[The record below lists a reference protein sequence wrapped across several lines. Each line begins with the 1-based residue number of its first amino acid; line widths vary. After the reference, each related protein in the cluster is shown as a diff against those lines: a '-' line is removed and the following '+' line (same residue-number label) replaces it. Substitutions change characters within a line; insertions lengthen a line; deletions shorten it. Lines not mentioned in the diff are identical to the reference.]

1 MEKLDEVKP
10 GTPSSVVKTLASC
23 SPRSSVL
30 DSTADFVVN
39 LADLPSLLEEQALEF
54 LDSNVL
60 TSGMELLLHQAFAR
74 IAGEKSA
81 KGIYKLTESMG
92 GGKTQSM
99 IVAGI
104 LARFPQF
111 AKIVGF
117 QKPLPRANAD
127 VVASFTGRSTDQKV
141 WVSIGRQ
148 LGVDFPLD
156 RAPSETEWRD
166 ALKDRAVLIL
176 LDELAFYFVHAA
188 SQGSKDE
195 GTRAA
200 TLAGIALTTLFGAV
214 RDYKECARCVIVIA
228 DLQKDWE
235 QGAEEL
241 AKILRSNDT
250 LGGMMQSVNNEM
262 SKGAESIAP
271 VDNQKDEL
279 YAILRK
285 RLFKEIDVT
294 DREIGDLA
302 DAFVAELA
310 KASSVIDRPTVKI
323 REEIIVSH
331 PFHFSTKHL
340 IASFNDNPGFQK
352 TRDVIRLMA
361 AVVRGLWAK
370 GNTEVQK
377 HYLLSLETANLNDP
391 TVASRFIE
399 IKKSLQDALYTDI
412 ANNGTSH
419 AESVDDGSVD
429 LAMRCA
435 KWIYAA
441 SLSDVH
447 PHGLTTGELAEYL
460 LAPGQSII
468 GMPDA
473 LKKLYDSCWYIEQTK
488 SGRYLFNRHKNLNAQ
503 INSYVKGCTATD
515 RDVHVEAKLTEMFEP
530 RDKRCYQK
538 LAILPALDNVQL
550 ERDKTTLL
558 VLKPDT
564 DVAKFFAGQKF
575 RNRVA
580 ILTADDQ
587 TGIFNVNKK
596 AERLWAI
603 TQVVKDLSVEDT
615 QYKKA
620 KETLADYQTE
630 LFFALKAIFNKLHYP
645 LIDEEGETAMV
656 AAPLLDSYIN
666 DKTGQRILYRNDEAS
681 KGEFVIEATLRDA
694 NKFQVFA
701 PVSGQ
706 DKLRTYQPL
715 RNRIEQFL
723 FPSTGRTTWQQILDG
738 AASKG
743 QMLWTEP
750 GTLERLRE
758 ALITSGEWREGAGQI
773 QKPPFEETTA
783 VSIEYHRDKDT
794 GVIIT
799 TDIKLSHADRLMVKE
814 DTAEY
819 KTIPIDEPFESG
831 AMVIEFRAI
840 DSAAKNREGRPY
852 RIENSIDVYHDLM
865 SSPMPSH
872 KIVKVKVVPPST
884 LLKFTTDGMDPAN
897 NGKPYANP
905 GIEAAEGAI
914 VRLYAEKGGLTV
926 EKTVPIPKTTE
937 GGGTSAPTLDP
948 ILPATVNGKGFSNLV
963 TRSATY
969 QFLINLPDDARFQ
982 KVQAKVTL
990 AAADNT
996 VTLTWDGKTRL
1007 GPDMVR
1013 SAFEFLDKQVEGG
1026 EWWLRF
1032 DQLHFAT
1039 GRSLLQWQV
1048 DASTQVDPGQISQ

>member
-1 MEKLDEVKP
+1 MAKLEEVKP
-10 GTPSSVVKTLASC
+10 GSPSSVMKNLASC
-23 SPRSSVL
+23 SPRPSVL
-30 DSTADFVVN
+30 DGTADFVVN
-39 LADLPSLLEEQALEF
+39 LADLPSLTEEEALEF

-60 TSGMELLLHQAFAR
+60 TSGMELLLQQAFAR

-81 KGIYKLTESMG
+81 SGIYKLSESMG

-104 LARFPQF
+104 LARFPHL

-117 QKPLPRANAD
+117 HKPLPKAKTD

-141 WVSIGRQ
+141 WVSIGKQ
-148 LGVDFPLD
+148 LGVEFPND

-166 ALKDRAVLIL
+166 ALKDRAALIL

-214 RDYKECARCVIVIA
+214 RDYKECARSVIVIA

-250 LGGMMQSVNNEM
+250 LGGTMQSVNNEM
-262 SKGAESIAP
+262 SKGAQSIAP

-279 YAILRK
+279 YSILRK
-285 RLFKEIDVT
+285 RLFKEIDVS
-294 DREIGDLA
+294 DKEIGALA
-302 DAFVAELA
+302 NAFVSELA
-310 KASSVIDRPTVKI
+310 KASAIVDRPTVKI
-323 REEIIVSH
+323 REEILVSY

-361 AVVRGLWAK
+361 AIVRGLWAK
-370 GNTEVQK
+370 GSAEIEK

-399 IKKSLQDALYTDI
+399 IKKSLQDALHTDI

-429 LAMRCA
+429 LATRCA

-473 LKKLYDSCWYIEQTK
+473 LKKLYDTCWYIEQTK

-503 INSYVKGCTATD
+503 INSYVKGCTSAD
-515 RDVHVEAKLTEMFEP
+515 RDAQIEAKLAEMFEP
-530 RDKRCYQK
+530 KDKRCYQR
-538 LAILPALDNVQL
+538 LAILPALDDVQL

-564 DVAKFFAGQKF
+564 DFAKFFAGQKYK
-575 RNRVA
+575 NRVA
-580 ILTADDQ
+580 ILSADDQ

-603 TQVVKDLSVEDT
+603 TQVVKDLSVEDA

-630 LFFALKAIFNKLHYP
+630 LFIALKAVFNKLHYP
-645 LIDEEGETAMV
+645 LIDEEGETALI
-656 AAPLLDSYIN
+656 ATPLLDSYIN
-666 DKTGQRILYRNDEAS
+666 DKTGQRILYRNEEAS

-694 NKFQVFA
+694 NKYQVFA

-706 DKLRTYQPL
+706 DKIKTYQPL

-723 FPSTGRTTWQQILDG
+723 FPPTGRTTWQQIQDG

-758 ALITSGEWREGAGQI
+758 ALLTAGEWREDAGQI
-773 QKPPFEETTA
+773 QKPPFEETTS

-794 GVIIT
+794 GMITT
-799 TDIKLSHADRLMVKE
+799 TDIKLSHADKLMVKE

-819 KTIPIDEPFESG
+819 KVIPPDEPFESE
-831 AMVIEFRAI
+831 AMLIEFRAI
-840 DSAAKNREGRPY
+840 DSSAKNKEGKPY
-852 RIENSIDVYHDLM
+852 RIENTIDVHHELM
-865 SSPMPSH
+865 SSPTPGH
-872 KIVKVKVVPPST
+872 KVLKVKVVPPT
-884 LLKFTTDGMDPAN
+884 VTLKFTTDGMDPAN
-897 NGKPYANP
+897 NGKAYAKP
-905 GIEAAEGAI
+905 GIDAAEGTT
-914 VRLYAEKGGLTV
+914 VRLFAERSGLSI
-926 EKTVPIPKTTE
+926 EKSVPIPKTTE
-937 GGGTSAPTLDP
+937 GGGPSNPPVDPTL
-948 ILPATVNGKGFSNLV
+948 PAAVNGKGFSTLV

-969 QFLINLPDDARFQ
+969 QFLTSLPDDARLQ

-990 AAADNT
+990 AATDNT

-1007 GPDMVR
+1007 APDTVR
-1013 SAFEFLDKQVEGG
+1013 TAFEFLDKQIEGG

-1032 DQLHFAT
+1032 EQLHFAT
-1039 GRSLLQWQV
+1039 GKSLLQWQV
-1048 DASTQVDPGQISQ
+1048 DSNTQIDPGQISQ

>member
-1 MEKLDEVKP
+1 MAKLEEVKHSN
-10 GTPSSVVKTLASC
+10 PSNVMKTLAFC

-30 DSTADFVVN
+30 DGTADFVVN
-39 LADLPSLLEEQALEF
+39 LADLPLLTEEQALEF

-60 TSGMELLLHQAFAR
+60 TSGMELLLQQAFAR

-81 KGIYKLTESMG
+81 SGIYKLSESMG

-104 LARFPQF
+104 LARFPHLS
-111 AKIVGF
+111 KIVGF
-117 QKPLPRANAD
+117 HKSLPTVDAD

-141 WVSIGRQ
+141 WVSIGKQ
-148 LGVDFPLD
+148 LGVDFPVD

-188 SQGSKDE
+188 SQGAKDE

-250 LGGMMQSVNNEM
+250 LGGTMQSVTNEM
-262 SKGAESIAP
+262 SKGAQSIAP

-285 RLFKEIDVT
+285 RLFKEIDANSEDIEV
-294 DREIGDLA
+294 LA
-302 DAFVAELA
+302 NAFVGELT
-310 KASSVIDRPTVKI
+310 KASSIIDRPTVKI
-323 REEIIVSH
+323 REEILVSY

-361 AVVRGLWAK
+361 AVVRGLWTK
-370 GNTEVQK
+370 GSTEVRK

-419 AESVDDGSVD
+419 AESVDEGDDD
-429 LAMRCA
+429 LAVRCA

-447 PHGLTTGELAEYL
+447 PHGLTPGELAEYL
-460 LAPGQSII
+460 LAPEQSII

-473 LKKLYDSCWYIEQTK
+473 LKKLYDTCWYIEQTK
-488 SGRYLFNRHKNLNAQ
+488 SGRYLFNRHRNLNAQ
-503 INSYVKGCTATD
+503 INSYVKGCTSSD
-515 RDVHVEAKLTEMFEP
+515 RDAQIETKLTEMFEP
-530 RDKRCYQK
+530 KDKRCYQK
-538 LAILPALDNVQL
+538 LAILPALDSIQL

-564 DVAKFFAGQKF
+564 NFAKFFSEQKF
-575 RNRVA
+575 KNRLA
-580 ILTADDQ
+580 ILSADDQ

-603 TQVVKDLSVEDT
+603 TQVVKDLTAEDT

-620 KETLADYQTE
+620 KDTHADYQTE
-630 LFFALKAIFNKLHYP
+630 LFIALKAVFNKLHYP
-645 LIDEEGETAMV
+645 LIDEEGETTLI

-694 NKFQVFA
+694 NKYQVFT
-701 PVSGQ
+701 PVTGQ
-706 DKLRTYQPL
+706 DKLKTYQPL

-723 FPSTGRTTWQQILDG
+723 FPSTARTTWQQILDG

-743 QMLWTEP
+743 HMLWTEP
-750 GTLERLRE
+750 GTLDRLRE
-758 ALITSGEWREGAGQI
+758 ALITAGEWREDAGQI
-773 QKPPFEETTA
+773 QKKPFEETTA
-783 VSIEYHRDKDT
+783 VSIEYHRNNDT
-794 GVIIT
+794 GVITT
-799 TDIKLSHADRLMVKE
+799 TDIKLSNADRLMVKE
-814 DTAEY
+814 DTEEY
-819 KTIPIDEPFESG
+819 KTIPIDEPFESE
-831 AMVIEFRAI
+831 AMVLEFRAV
-840 DSAAKNREGRPY
+840 DSTAKNKEGKPY
-852 RIENSIDVYHDLM
+852 RIENSIDIHHDLM
-865 SSPMPSH
+865 SSPTPGH
-872 KIVKVKVVPPST
+872 KIVKIKVVPPSVD
-884 LLKFTTDGMDPAN
+884 LKFTTNGMDPAN
-897 NGKPYANP
+897 NGKSYAQP
-905 GIEAAEGAI
+905 GIDVPEGQT
-914 VRLYAEKGGLTV
+914 VRLFAEKGGLTV
-926 EKTVPIPKTTE
+926 EKTVPIPKTAA
-937 GGGTSAPTLDP
+937 GGETSTPTLDLT
-948 ILPATVNGKGFSNLV
+948 LPATVNGKGFSNLV
-963 TRSATY
+963 TRSLTY
-969 QFLINLPDDARFQ
+969 QFLISLPEDVRFQ

-990 AAADNT
+990 AVTDNT
-996 VTLTWDGKTRL
+996 VTLTWDAKTRL
-1007 GPDMVR
+1007 SPEMVR
-1013 SAFEFLDKQVEGG
+1013 DAFEFLDKQIEGG

-1039 GRSLLQWQV
+1039 GKSLLQWQV
-1048 DASTQVDPGQISQ
+1048 DASTQIDPGQVSQ